1 MAKQQNTT
9 LASLL
14 ESDSFLKLDPT
25 IQKQIISTI
34 KTDNEKSGGL
44 LGKLLGTRRD
54 NLAIHAIL
62 IICLTLLVLIIFDN
76 LHAYF
81 TGSDINMELI
91 NIVIPVITLAIGY
104 IIGNSARKTG

>member
-1 MAKQQNTT
+1 MSKQQNTN

-14 ESDSFLKLDPT
+14 ESDCFLKLDPA
-25 IQKQIISTI
+25 IQKQIISAV

-44 LGKLLGTRRD
+44 LGKLLGTKRD

-62 IICLTLLVLIIFDN
+62 IICLSLLFLIIFDN

-81 TGSDINMELI
+81 TGTDINMELI
-91 NIVIPVITLAIGY
+91 NIIIPVITLAIGY
-104 IIGNSARKTG
+104 IIGNSTKCTH

>member
-14 ESDSFLKLDPT
+14 ESDSFLKLDPE
-25 IQKQIISTI
+25 IQKQIISTV
-34 KTDNEKSGGL
+34 KADTQKSGGL
-44 LGKLLGTRRD
+44 LGKLLGTKRD
-54 NLAIHAIL
+54 NLTIHAIL

-81 TGSDINMELI
+81 TGTNINMELI
-91 NIVIPVITLAIGY
+91 KIIIPVITLAIGY
-104 IIGNSARKTG
+104 IIGNSTKCTY